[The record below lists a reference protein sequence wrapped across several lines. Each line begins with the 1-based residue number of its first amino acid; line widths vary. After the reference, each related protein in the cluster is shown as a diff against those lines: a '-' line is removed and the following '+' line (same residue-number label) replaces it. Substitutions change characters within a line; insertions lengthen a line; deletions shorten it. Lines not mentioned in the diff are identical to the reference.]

1 MATPHLQLCVRRQRR
16 VGQHLHHRA
25 RQRTDQ
31 PALVRHRGRRTR
43 RQLQSKQLLIESRW
57 VPKPL
62 AFARQH
68 ATTATQQPAVWA
80 HLAELAHEAPTHPL
94 EAPPLALLHSRD
106 LLPRAPG
113 RRRRQRQPRW
123 YPAPRQR
130 QPRRILGPWQRK
142 LRRLAGETRGLPHEQ
157 RRQLGVGGA
166 AAFVAG
172 SATPQRTQ
180 GRLSQTSTYIYIYTG
195 AGEDNGIDHDRN
207 QLRFPY
213 DSTGLRSH
221 DLHPHPYLP
230 SSFPTRCLGAAD
242 KERGAGAAR
251 HRCSSPHGRR
261 MPAARPSTEPIAPR
275 SWRLALAVVTR
286 RPELHSERRLAASP
300 GIHTA
305 LASDRASSEKIPAM
319 SSGGRGFFR
328 PDRWQHR

>member
-1 MATPHLQLCVRRQRR
+1 MKRLPTPLRHPHSPSSTAATSCP
-16 VGQHLHHRA
+16 
-25 RQRTDQ
+25 
-31 PALVRHRGRRTR
+31 
-43 RQLQSKQLLIESRW
+43 
-57 VPKPL
+57 
-62 AFARQH
+62 
-68 ATTATQQPAVWA
+68 
-80 HLAELAHEAPTHPL
+80 
-94 EAPPLALLHSRD
+94 APPAAAAGSGSHDGTPPPGSANLAASSDPGSGNSVDWRVK
-106 LLPRAPG
+106 RAACRTNSAASSG
-113 RRRRQRQPRW
+113 L
-123 YPAPRQR
+123 AA
-130 QPRRILGPWQRK
+130 
-142 LRRLAGETRGLPHEQ
+142 LRRLLLGQQLLNE
-157 RRQLGVGGA
+157 RRADSVKPA
-166 AAFVAG
+166 H
-172 SATPQRTQ
+172 
-180 GRLSQTSTYIYIYTG
+180 IYRDIYTG